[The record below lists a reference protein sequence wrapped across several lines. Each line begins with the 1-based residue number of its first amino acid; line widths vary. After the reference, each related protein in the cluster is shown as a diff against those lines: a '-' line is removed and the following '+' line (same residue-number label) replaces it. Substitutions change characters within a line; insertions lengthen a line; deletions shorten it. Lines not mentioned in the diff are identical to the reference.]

1 MFTALADYYRLARA
15 GATLAKHDILIPK
28 DLKGR
33 LPWPGKVV
41 GAVLRAM
48 PGVSRKGR
56 PAERLANALEKMG
69 PAYVKLGQFL
79 ATRPD
84 IIGFQSA
91 QDLSRLKDK
100 VPPFSQTI
108 AEQTLKEE
116 FPDNWSTLFPKLE
129 KPVAAASIAQVH
141 KIETEDGPKALKILR
156 PGVEKHIARELR
168 AMRRAAVLVEKYI
181 PDSRRM
187 RPVDAV
193 DTLAKSLT
201 QELDLRFEAG
211 AASEFNEIIQ
221 KDGYVTSPQVDWER
235 TNRRVLCTDWVDG
248 TPMTQPNVYDGVDRP
263 ALANRIMRSFLAS
276 ALDHGF
282 FHADIHEG
290 NMILIPPKTEKD
302 EHRLAFIDFGIM
314 GRMGPRERLFYAE
327 MINGFLQRD
336 YKRLAKVHFEH
347 GYVPED
353 KSMDDFAQALRSVG
367 EPIFGQ
373 TADNVAMDKV
383 IIQLFDITQQF
394 GMRMRPELVLMQKT
408 MVQVEGV
415 ARAIDP
421 KHDIWQASKP
431 VVERWVAQE
440 FGPNGAMKIVSEVAL
455 DTADRI
461 KRLPQI
467 MDKFEA
473 ALDKIESY
481 DATAQQKDAKGKWKW
496 ALLAVI
502 GLLISAYAGY
512 YFAAFAQ

>member
-1 MFTALADYYRLARA
+1 
-15 GATLAKHDILIPK
+15 
-28 DLKGR
+28 
-33 LPWPGKVV
+33 
-41 GAVLRAM
+41 
-48 PGVSRKGR
+48 
-56 PAERLANALEKMG
+56 
-69 PAYVKLGQFL
+69 
-79 ATRPD
+79 
-84 IIGFQSA
+84 
-91 QDLSRLKDK
+91 
-100 VPPFSQTI
+100 
-108 AEQTLKEE
+108 
-116 FPDNWSTLFPKLE
+116 
-129 KPVAAASIAQVH
+129 
-141 KIETEDGPKALKILR
+141 
-156 PGVEKHIARELR
+156 
-168 AMRRAAVLVEKYI
+168 
-181 PDSRRM
+181 
-187 RPVDAV
+187 
-193 DTLAKSLT
+193 
-201 QELDLRFEAG
+201 
-211 AASEFNEIIQ
+211 
-221 KDGYVTSPQVDWER
+221 
-235 TNRRVLCTDWVDG
+235 
-248 TPMTQPNVYDGVDRP
+248 
-263 ALANRIMRSFLAS
+263 MRSFLAS

-314 GRMGPRERLFYAE
+314 GCMGPRERLFYAE

-440 FGPNGAMKIVSEVAL
+440 FGPNGAMKIVSEVAF

-461 KRLPQI
+461 KKLPQI

-481 DATAQQKDAKGKWKW
+481 DATAQQKGAKGKWKW

-512 YFAAFAQ
+512 YFADFTS